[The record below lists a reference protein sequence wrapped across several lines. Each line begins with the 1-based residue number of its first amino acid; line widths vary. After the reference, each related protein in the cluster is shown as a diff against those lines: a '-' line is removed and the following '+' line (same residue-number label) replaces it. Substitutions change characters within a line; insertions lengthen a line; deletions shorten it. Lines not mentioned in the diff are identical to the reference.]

1 MSTHIEYVGFK
12 AEGESRD
19 YRLRVRDGAGQPR
32 EFVVAIPNEA
42 FTAHHVRYQDAPDLC
57 FKVLAK
63 ALAASADAPNHVMV
77 TEADIDEYRLAHAP
91 KPPKR
96 RARPTAAATAEEP
109 AEPAAAT
116 REPKARERTPFG
128 VWRW

>member
-1 MSTHIEYVGFK
+1 MSQHIEYVGFK
-12 AEGESRD
+12 AEMASRD

-42 FTAHHVRYQDAPDLC
+42 FVSRHVRYQDAPDLC

-63 ALAASADAPNHVMV
+63 ALADSPEAPAYLLL
-77 TEADIDEYRLAHAP
+77 TTAQLDEYRQAHAP
-91 KPPKR
+91 KAPKR
-96 RARPTAAATAEEP
+96 RARPALP
-109 AEPAAAT
+109 AEASAPASDDAK
-116 REPKARERTPFG
+116 PRERSPFG